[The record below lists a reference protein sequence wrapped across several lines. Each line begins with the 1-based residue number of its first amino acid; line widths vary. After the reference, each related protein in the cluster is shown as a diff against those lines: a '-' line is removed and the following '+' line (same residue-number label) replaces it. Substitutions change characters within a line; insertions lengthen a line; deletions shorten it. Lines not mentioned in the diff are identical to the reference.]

1 MEWFWDQYVPEGDR
15 FHPDA
20 SPLRTPDVA
29 GVAPALVITAENDA
43 LRDEGEA
50 YARRLGEAG
59 VPTTLSRYDGM
70 IHGFFRL
77 PGVIDRANDALAEA
91 ADVLRVA
98 FAASS

>member
-1 MEWFWDQYVPEGDR
+1 
-15 FHPDA
+15 
-20 SPLRTPDVA
+20 
-29 GVAPALVITAENDA
+29 
-43 LRDEGEA
+43 
-50 YARRLGEAG
+50 LGEAG